1 MDVRNGLL
9 QEANRNVELEQAGMR
24 LLLVVT
30 GLLYTVLLALI
41 GKLDGGFYHPVI
53 ALGTSYSVF
62 SLVIIFHTYL
72 YPNRAQWRHT
82 VYMMFDVAL
91 VCALL
96 FLLGEYGVPFFAV
109 YLWLTVGNG
118 FRYGYKE
125 LIVCA
130 VLSLAG
136 FIVVANTSK
145 FWREELLFTIMG
157 VILLSIIPLYVS
169 VMLKRLQEEKEKA
182 EQANKEK
189 TRFLANVSHEIRTP
203 LNAVM
208 GFSGML
214 DRETDSVKQAQLTR
228 NIKDASASLMSLI
241 EGVLDFSRIE
251 SGHVQI
257 EKEAFNLYGLVHS
270 VEGMFSMQAE
280 QGGIRYF
287 TDMDVTLSPWVSGD
301 VDRLRQILVNLVGN
315 AVKFT
320 SRGEIKVRVSK
331 LQDERNTEQIL
342 FEVIDT
348 GVGIPA
354 AMQSNIFE
362 RFRQADGSVQRRYG
376 GTGLGTSIAKCL
388 VDMMGGQIGVESE
401 ENKGSRFWF
410 SIPLPGMPDDQHV
423 TSISDDLQPDCCVVG
438 GLQSQSAMFA
448 ALPGVRVFENR
459 TDLEGS
465 DMILGDSCVIVDC
478 QRVKRDDVENIVR
491 LGHRAGTCLVAF
503 LEDKHKRDD
512 YLRSGFHLVINSYE
526 YLDNVRSYAARVLD
540 TRTKNNLEEDLA
552 PYLKNGE
559 RLRVLVTDD
568 CRLNRHVMKAM
579 LEDMGVESDYAS
591 SGPMAL
597 EKLRSEVYDLLVLD
611 IQMPGMSGFDVIE
624 LYKSRNLEEKVIPI
638 IVVTGD
644 ATAEIY
650 EKCDQLGVSR
660 FLLKPVDQDKLRYAL
675 ASLLNPGGH
684 EPNPGIA

>member
-1 MDVRNGLL
+1 M
-9 QEANRNVELEQAGMR
+9 AAG
-24 LLLVVT
+24 T
-30 GLLYTVLLALI
+30 
-41 GKLDGGFYHPVI
+41 
-53 ALGTSYSVF
+53 
-62 SLVIIFHTYL
+62 
-72 YPNRAQWRHT
+72 
-82 VYMMFDVAL
+82 
-91 VCALL
+91 
-96 FLLGEYGVPFFAV
+96 
-109 YLWLTVGNG
+109 
-118 FRYGYKE
+118 
-125 LIVCA
+125 
-130 VLSLAG
+130 
-136 FIVVANTSK
+136 
-145 FWREELLFTIMG
+145 
-157 VILLSIIPLYVS
+157 
-169 VMLKRLQEEKEKA
+169 
-182 EQANKEK
+182 
-189 TRFLANVSHEIRTP
+189 
-203 LNAVM
+203 
-208 GFSGML
+208 
-214 DRETDSVKQAQLTR
+214 
-228 NIKDASASLMSLI
+228 
-241 EGVLDFSRIE
+241 
-251 SGHVQI
+251 
-257 EKEAFNLYGLVHS
+257 
-270 VEGMFSMQAE
+270 
-280 QGGIRYF
+280 
-287 TDMDVTLSPWVSGD
+287 
-301 VDRLRQILVNLVGN
+301 
-315 AVKFT
+315 
-320 SRGEIKVRVSK
+320 RVS
-331 LQDERNTEQIL
+331 
-342 FEVIDT
+342 
-348 GVGIPA
+348 
-354 AMQSNIFE
+354 
-362 RFRQADGSVQRRYG
+362 
-376 GTGLGTSIAKCL
+376 
-388 VDMMGGQIGVESE
+388 
-401 ENKGSRFWF
+401 
-410 SIPLPGMPDDQHV
+410 QHV

-491 LGHRAGTCLVAF
+491 LGHMAGTCLVAF

-597 EKLRSEVYDLLVLD
+597 EKLRSGAYDLLVLD